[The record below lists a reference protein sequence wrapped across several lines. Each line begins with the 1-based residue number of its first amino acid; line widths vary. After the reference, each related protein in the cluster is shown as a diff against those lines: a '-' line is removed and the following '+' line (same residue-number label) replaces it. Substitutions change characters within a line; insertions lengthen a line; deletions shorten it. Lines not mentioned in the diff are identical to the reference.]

1 MPEISNK
8 EQVVKVLI
16 FGEEYSIRG
25 FVNTEYILRVAEFV
39 DRRMREI
46 ALRSKNR
53 SPKKIAVLTALNF
66 AGELLDLQDKSSNN
80 LSKAE
85 TKAKDLL
92 ELLDSTLLDSDG
104 P

>member
-39 DRRMREI
+39 DKRMREI

>member
-25 FVNTEYILRVAEFV
+25 FVNTEYILRGAAFV
-39 DRRMREI
+39 DKRMREI